1 MSTRLYIYLSKGERE
16 RRGTER
22 MRPINVKTEA
32 DGLKL
37 SGEGKMKS
45 RKSKFSILGNDLKFT
60 I

>member
-1 MSTRLYIYLSKGERE
+1 
-16 RRGTER
+16 

-45 RKSKFSILGNDLKFT
+45 KKSKFTIWGNLRSLWGKSFLSSLLG
-60 I
+60 

>member
-1 MSTRLYIYLSKGERE
+1 
-16 RRGTER
+16 

-45 RKSKFSILGNDLKFT
+45 RKSKFTILGNDLKFT